1 MAGLPTLNEGI
12 GLTHFI
18 VTADA
23 ERSAA
28 TATTTGAS
36 ARRTG
41 KRAPIVRTSPA
52 R

>member
-12 GLTHFI
+12 ALTHFI
-18 VTADA
+18 VTADV

-28 TATTTGAS
+28 TPTTTGAS
-36 ARRTG
+36 APRTG
-41 KRAPIVRTSPA
+41 RRAPILQTSPT